1 MGKQKDLKIILIK
14 SIINFVRENHKEAID
29 KAYEYFWDENYPE
42 EFLDGTA
49 LSLGFINFEDW
60 LVFDYKANDDKET
73 FIDIFLN
80 CTEELKDNELILLNN
95 IKNSVLS
102 MYEVTSVSKDRG
114 VKLKDLLLDGKYE
127 LIDKTLSRGLK
138 KGNVF
143 AARLLT
149 IDSKTVMSGCV
160 YPYSASEKKTVLGYI
175 DKQFKRYIRDEKPDG
190 KMNDYLKDYGD
201 IFNLIWMQFILDR
214 HAGKG

>member
-1 MGKQKDLKIILIK
+1 MGKQKDLKTILIK
-14 SIINFVRENHKEAID
+14 SIINFIRENHKEAID

-49 LSLGFINFEDW
+49 LSLAFINFEDW
-60 LVFDYKANDDKET
+60 LVFDYKANDNKET

-80 CTEELKDNELILLNN
+80 CTEELKDNELVLLNN

-102 MYEVTSVSKDRG
+102 LYEVTSVSKDRG

-127 LIDKTLSRGLK
+127 LIDKTLTKGLK
-138 KGNVF
+138 KGNIF
-143 AARLLT
+143 AARLLR
-149 IDSKTVMSGCV
+149 INSKTVMSGCV
-160 YPYSASEKKTVLGYI
+160 YPYSAGEKKTVLGYI

-201 IFNLIWMQFILDR
+201 IFNLIWMQFILDSR
-214 HAGKG
+214 EGKR